1 MSTAEEWVQELEAL
15 CSRVSTLFPSGSD
28 DENVRIRALRLAEK
42 AVHQLHTPMTFAE
55 AQTWAP
61 LELFGIGVACE
72 MGIFDVLSKHS
83 VSLGTADIAR
93 ELNADPALVARIMR
107 LLDAHYMVDQ
117 VSLGQYA
124 ANAITRDYVQ
134 PYRKGNVMTQVAL
147 MPSYFALSTWL
158 RANDYKVLPD
168 ANNCA
173 WQVGANTTKTFWES
187 MSEDPSL
194 SKYFN
199 DYMAVPRTTQEEDFV
214 SFYPFE
220 TIFTNSNAEDILF
233 VDIGG
238 GLGHQAMRIRS
249 AFPRSRGRIILQDL
263 PQVTSKIMT
272 ASLPDVEIMDHDM
285 TDPQPIKGARVYYLR
300 GVLHNH
306 ADHVSVQYLSRF
318 AAAMGPES
326 RLLIHEA
333 LSTELSPTKNITR
346 FDLSMLAS
354 CGGAQRSEAEQK
366 ALLEKVGLEVLETRS
381 TPRDWSIM
389 EARLKRE

>member
-1 MSTAEEWVQELEAL
+1 MSTVEKWIQEFKAL
-15 CSRVSTLFPSGSD
+15 CSQVPTLFSSGLG
-28 DENVRIRALRLAEK
+28 DENVRIQALRLAEK

-61 LELFGIGVACE
+61 LELVGTGVACE
-72 MGIFDVLSKHS
+72 MGIFDVLSKHAG
-83 VSLGTADIAR
+83 SLSTIDIAK

-117 VSLGQYA
+117 ISLDQYA

-134 PYRKGNVMTQVAL
+134 PYRKGNVMTQIGL
-147 MPSYFALSTWL
+147 MPSYFALPTWL
-158 RANDYKVLPD
+158 RANNYKVLPD
-168 ANNCA
+168 ANHCA
-173 WQVGANTTKTFWES
+173 WQVGANTAETFWES
-187 MSEDPSL
+187 MSKDPSL

-220 TIFTNSNAEDILF
+220 AVFADSNADDILF

-238 GLGHQAMRIRS
+238 GLGHQAMRVRS
-249 AFPRSRGRIILQDL
+249 AFPRSRGRVILQDL
-263 PQVTSKIMT
+263 PQVINKIS
-272 ASLPDVEIMDHDM
+272 AGSLPDVEIMNYDM
-285 TDPQPIKGARVYYLR
+285 AHPQPVKNARVYYLR

-306 ADHVSVQYLSRF
+306 ADHVSVQFLSQF

-333 LSTELSPTKNITR
+333 LATDLSPTKNITR
-346 FDLSMLAS
+346 FDLSMFAS

-366 ALLEKVGLEVLETRS
+366 ALLEKVGLEVLGTRS

-389 EARLKRE
+389 EAGLKRQ